1 MEDTKIFPQEMYDMF
16 GRIAEQND
24 NQLRLCKTLVAG
36 FKATGET
43 DINYMDSYMDSL
55 LDFMDPE
62 SDTEQVYRDFISHI
76 ATFDPKEAKERLDD
90 LDDHLGYKS
99 HLVYA
104 AAMLAKQL
112 HSGQKDKGGNDYFT
126 SHLLQVGKSGFDWKE
141 KVVGFLHDAAEDT
154 DIDVP
159 TIIARLKEQENIWL
173 NNPEDRSWVDEWM
186 DIIDD
191 YPETIHPLTDDEWN
205 EIATALNLLNH
216 HLSPTREE
224 YIAKIKTNRLA
235 VRVKMHDLE
244 NNMDIS
250 RIPNPTEKD
259 FARLERY
266 KKEYQ
271 ELAEVNYP
279 DL

>member
-1 MEDTKIFPQEMYDMF
+1 MEETK
-16 GRIAEQND
+16 N
-24 NQLRLCKTLVAG
+24 
-36 FKATGET
+36 
-43 DINYMDSYMDSL
+43 
-55 LDFMDPE
+55 
-62 SDTEQVYRDFISHI
+62 
-76 ATFDPKEAKERLDD
+76 
-90 LDDHLGYKS
+90 YKS

-126 SHLLQVGKSGFDWKE
+126 SHLLKVGKSGFDWKE

-173 NNPEDRSWVDEWM
+173 NNPDDRSWVDEWM

-191 YPETIHPLTDDEWN
+191 YPEIIHPLTDDEWN

-271 ELAEVNYP
+271 ELAET
-279 DL
+279 LA

>member
-1 MEDTKIFPQEMYDMF
+1 MYQEL
-16 GRIAEQND
+16 
-24 NQLRLCKTLVAG
+24 NQRKTILFLQILFIHLRLTKHH
-36 FKATGET
+36 KAMEET
-43 DINYMDSYMDSL
+43 KN
-55 LDFMDPE
+55 
-62 SDTEQVYRDFISHI
+62 
-76 ATFDPKEAKERLDD
+76 
-90 LDDHLGYKS
+90 YKS

-126 SHLLQVGKSGFDWKE
+126 SHLLKVGKSGFDWKE

-159 TIIARLKEQENIWL
+159 TIIARLKEQEN
-173 NNPEDRSWVDEWM
+173 NNPTV
-186 DIIDD
+186 
-191 YPETIHPLTDDEWN
+191 TDDEWN

-271 ELAEVNYP
+271 ELAET
-279 DL
+279 LA

>member
-1 MEDTKIFPQEMYDMF
+1 MNISFKKTIILYQEL
-16 GRIAEQND
+16 
-24 NQLRLCKTLVAG
+24 NQRKTVLFFQILFIHLRLTKHH
-36 FKATGET
+36 KAMEET
-43 DINYMDSYMDSL
+43 KN
-55 LDFMDPE
+55 
-62 SDTEQVYRDFISHI
+62 
-76 ATFDPKEAKERLDD
+76 
-90 LDDHLGYKS
+90 YKS

-126 SHLLQVGKSGFDWKE
+126 SHLLKVGKSGFDWKE

-159 TIIARLKEQENIWL
+159 TIIARLKEQEN
-173 NNPEDRSWVDEWM
+173 NNPTV
-186 DIIDD
+186 
-191 YPETIHPLTDDEWN
+191 TDDEWN

-216 HLSPTREE
+216 HLFPTREE
-224 YIAKIKTNRLA
+224 YIAKIKNNRLA

-271 ELAEVNYP
+271 ELAEVNCF
-279 DL
+279 D

>member
-1 MEDTKIFPQEMYDMF
+1 MEETK
-16 GRIAEQND
+16 N
-24 NQLRLCKTLVAG
+24 N
-36 FKATGET
+36 
-43 DINYMDSYMDSL
+43 
-55 LDFMDPE
+55 
-62 SDTEQVYRDFISHI
+62 
-76 ATFDPKEAKERLDD
+76 
-90 LDDHLGYKS
+90 KS

-126 SHLLQVGKSGFDWKE
+126 SHLLKVGKSGFDWKE
-141 KVVGFLHDAAEDT
+141 RVVGFLHDAAEDT

-159 TIIARLKEQENIWL
+159 TIIARLKEQEN
-173 NNPEDRSWVDEWM
+173 NNPTV
-186 DIIDD
+186 
-191 YPETIHPLTDDEWN
+191 TDDEWN

-224 YIAKIKTNRLA
+224 YIAKIKNNHLA

-279 DL
+279 D

>member
-1 MEDTKIFPQEMYDMF
+1 
-16 GRIAEQND
+16 
-24 NQLRLCKTLVAG
+24 
-36 FKATGET
+36 
-43 DINYMDSYMDSL
+43 
-55 LDFMDPE
+55 
-62 SDTEQVYRDFISHI
+62 
-76 ATFDPKEAKERLDD
+76 
-90 LDDHLGYKS
+90 
-99 HLVYA
+99 
-104 AAMLAKQL
+104 MLAKQL

-126 SHLLQVGKSGFDWKE
+126 SHLLQVGKSGLDWKE

-191 YPETIHPLTDDEWN
+191 YPEIIHTLTDDEWN

-250 RIPNPTEKD
+250 RIPNPTDKD

>member
-1 MEDTKIFPQEMYDMF
+1 MRLTKHHKAMEETK
-16 GRIAEQND
+16 N
-24 NQLRLCKTLVAG
+24 
-36 FKATGET
+36 
-43 DINYMDSYMDSL
+43 
-55 LDFMDPE
+55 
-62 SDTEQVYRDFISHI
+62 
-76 ATFDPKEAKERLDD
+76 
-90 LDDHLGYKS
+90 YKS

-126 SHLLQVGKSGFDWKE
+126 SHLLKVGKSGFDWKE

-191 YPETIHPLTDDEWN
+191 YPEIIHPLTDDEWN
-205 EIATALNLLNH
+205 EIAAALNLLNH
-216 HLSPTREE
+216 HLTPTREE

-259 FARLERY
+259 YARLERY

-271 ELAEVNYP
+271 ELLET
-279 DL
+279 LG